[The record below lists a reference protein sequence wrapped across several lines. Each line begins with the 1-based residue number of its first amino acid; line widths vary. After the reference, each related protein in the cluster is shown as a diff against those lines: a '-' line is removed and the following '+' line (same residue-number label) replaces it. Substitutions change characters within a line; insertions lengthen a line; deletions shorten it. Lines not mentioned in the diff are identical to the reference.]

1 MFDYPYTKMRSVP
14 SRLLHITDRL
24 QVRGVSSEEEMAE
37 EFEEDV
43 IDPSHNSNTHVLLC
57 SSCQGR
63 GEIWMRGVAL
73 SSTGSSE
80 EMNGWINTNLY
91 GLWRD
96 DGTIELLDI

>member
-1 MFDYPYTKMRSVP
+1 MGMEVMVLCSIILIRRCDLFHLVDYTSQIV
-14 SRLLHITDRL
+14 SRC
-24 QVRGVSSEEEMAE
+24 M
-37 EFEEDV
+37 
-43 IDPSHNSNTHVLLC
+43 DPSHNSNTHVLLC